1 MLTSILSK
9 KYLNEE
15 SNAPGSNLAV
25 KKAKIERKPKEAP
38 TTTILSISDLEGDD
52 ESVVEE
58 DHLKELEELMCV
70 VCKLM
75 DVSARNRL
83 VECSDCHSLYHQQC
97 HKPQISESDA
107 NDQEN
112 SWYCSSCKGKA
123 TKSSSTNSSPA
134 KSSSSSNYES
144 SSSSRK
150 SSNKNKV
157 KSSSESDRKHH

>member
-1 MLTSILSK
+1 MLSSILSK

-25 KKAKIERKPKEAP
+25 KKAKIEKKPKETPPP
-38 TTTILSISDLEGDD
+38 TVFSISED
-52 ESVVEE
+52 EEE
-58 DHLKELEELMCV
+58 VDLKELEDLMCV

-83 VECSDCHSLYHQQC
+83 VECSDCHSLFHQQC
-97 HKPQISESDA
+97 HRPQISETDA

-112 SWYCSSCKGKA
+112 AWYCTTCKGKA
-123 TKSSSTNSSPA
+123 ISKSSSTNSSPA

-144 SSSSRK
+144 SSMSSRK
-150 SSNKNKV
+150 SKRSKNL
-157 KSSSESDRKHH
+157 SPDRKHH